1 MTTKFLKGILASAVI
16 ITSCDTAQID
26 TKSDLNFNNK
36 VQNWLSEN
44 NVPAAGIGIIE
55 DGKVKYANV
64 IGELKKDIPAP
75 DNAIFNIASLTK
87 PVVAMLTL
95 KLVENGQ
102 WDLDEPLF
110 HYWIDP
116 DISNDPLHKK
126 LTTRHVLRHQ
136 TGFTNWRRMN
146 QSGKLTF
153 EFEPG
158 TDYKYSGE
166 GFEYLRKALESKF
179 KKSFMQ
185 LSDSVLFKPLDMEDT
200 RYYWDKNM
208 DESRF
213 AFWHDYKG
221 NLYSPATSK
230 SYGLNAAGSLLTTVG
245 DYCKFGID
253 VINGSELSA
262 DILNEMI
269 SSENNSTKSF
279 EQGLSWEIVRN
290 LPGGEYAL
298 VHGGTD
304 NGVNAVCIFLP
315 HSKRGV
321 VVFTNGD
328 NGRSIWENVIK
339 EIIGDEIFD
348 CIYKIS
354 NIPERVTLSNEIL
367 EKYVGEYQDQYGRG
381 LIVSISKEA
390 GAIKVAGD
398 GIGTFTLYPEAEG
411 KFFQEYSEIKYDF
424 ILDNDNNIEIQK
436 RNMDGRII
444 NRARMI
450 K

>member
-1 MTTKFLKGILASAVI
+1 MKFSNVILASALI
-16 ITSCDTAQID
+16 LTSCNTAKID
-26 TKSDLNFNNK
+26 AISDPEFNNK

-55 DGKVKYANV
+55 DGKIKYAKV
-64 IGELKKDIPAP
+64 IGELKKDIPAT

-87 PVVAMLTL
+87 PVVAILTL
-95 KLVENGQ
+95 KLVQSGQ
-102 WDLDEPLF
+102 WDLDEPLY

-116 DISNDPLHKK
+116 DISNDPLLKK

-136 TGFTNWRRMN
+136 TGFANWRRMN
-146 QSGKLTF
+146 QSGKLAF

-166 GFEYLRKALESKF
+166 GFEYLRKAMESKF
-179 KKSFMQ
+179 KKSFEQ
-185 LSDSVLFKPLDMEDT
+185 LSDSVLFKPLDMKDT
-200 RYYWDKNM
+200 RYYWDENM

-213 AFWHDYKG
+213 ACWHNYQG
-221 NLYSPATSK
+221 YIYTPATSK
-230 SYGLNAAGSLLTTVG
+230 NYGLNAAGSLLTTVE
-245 DYCKFGID
+245 DFCKFGID
-253 VINGSELSA
+253 VINGAGLSA
-262 DILNEMI
+262 DLLNDMI
-269 SSENNSTKSF
+269 SSENNTTISF
-279 EQGLSWEIVRN
+279 EQGLSYEIVRN

-304 NGVNAVCIFLP
+304 SGVNTVCIFLP
-315 HSKRGV
+315 QSKRGV

-339 EIIGDEIFD
+339 EIFGDEIFD

-354 NIPERVTLSNEIL
+354 DIPDRVSLSDEIL
-367 EKYVGEYQDQYGRG
+367 EKYVGEYKDQYGRG

-424 ILDNDNNIEIQK
+424 VLDNDGNIEIQK
-436 RNMDGRII
+436 RNVDGRII
-444 NRARMI
+444 NRAERI

>member
-1 MTTKFLKGILASAVI
+1 MTMRFLKAILASVVI
-16 ITSCDTAQID
+16 ISSCNTAQID
-26 TKSDLNFNNK
+26 TKSDLDFNNN
-36 VQNWLSEN
+36 VQNWLTEN

-55 DGKVKYANV
+55 DGKIKYAKV
-64 IGELKKDIPAP
+64 IGELKKGIPAP
-75 DNAIFNIASLTK
+75 DNAIFNVASLTK

-95 KLVENGQ
+95 KLVEDGQ
-102 WDLDEPLF
+102 WDLDEPLY

-126 LTTRHVLRHQ
+126 LTTRHILRHQ
-136 TGFTNWRRMN
+136 TGFANWRRMN
-146 QSGKLTF
+146 PSGKLTF
-153 EFEPG
+153 DFEPG
-158 TDYKYSGE
+158 TDYNYSGE
-166 GFEYLRKALESKF
+166 GFEYLRKAMESKF
-179 KKSFMQ
+179 KKSFEQ
-185 LSDSVLFKPLDMEDT
+185 LSDSILFKPLDMKDT

-213 AFWHDYKG
+213 AFRHDYKG
-221 NLYSPATSK
+221 NLYSHATSK
-230 SYGLNAAGSLLTTVG
+230 NYGLNAAGSLLTSVE

-253 VINGSELSA
+253 VMNGSGLSA
-262 DILNEMI
+262 DILNDMI
-269 SSENNSTKSF
+269 SCENKLTKIF

-304 NGVNAVCIFLP
+304 NGVNTVCIFLP
-315 HSKRGV
+315 QSKRGI

-328 NGRSIWENVIK
+328 NGKSIWENVIK
-339 EIIGDEIFD
+339 EILGAEIFD

-354 NIPERVTLSNEIL
+354 NIPEIVSLSNEIL
-367 EKYVGEYQDQYGRG
+367 EKYVGEYKDQYGRG
-381 LIVSISKEA
+381 LDVSISEKA

-424 ILDNDNNIEIQK
+424 VSDDDGNIEIQK

-444 NRARMI
+444 NRAKMI